1 MSRVGGMRTA
11 APLLLTLAMFM
22 VLVGLAVV
30 ADADPRFDLGI
41 STAVFFLGIAA
52 WAVLQAS
59 VGSVIAWRRPE
70 NRVGRLM
77 QASGPLLIG
86 IFLGYL
92 IGAWRYATV
101 GPSDVL
107 GGVAAWWGSLSI
119 LPALFVAFPML
130 GLLFPD
136 GRLPSRRFVWPLRAI
151 VAGLVVPTLLFA
163 IGRGPIDAELPDNPF
178 GLVAIPAA
186 VRETASLVA
195 TVALIAGLGLAVAAV
210 VGRWRRGD
218 RRERAQLK
226 WLLAAFSVAP
236 ILFAVSWAGP
246 DGDPADLIDALSA
259 VSVILVPLA
268 VGIAV
273 LRYRLYDIDRI
284 ISRTLAYGALSV
296 LLFAIFFAAN
306 VLLQPL
312 ISPLVG
318 GNVVATAA
326 ATLLVASLFQPLRRR
341 SQAVMDRRFHR
352 AGYDADRTVAAFA
365 GRVREGVDL
374 LRLVLDLERTTA
386 AAMEPTT
393 TSVWLRRARDP
404 R

>member
-1 MSRVGGMRTA
+1 M
-11 APLLLTLAMFM
+11 
-22 VLVGLAVV
+22 
-30 ADADPRFDLGI
+30 
-41 STAVFFLGIAA
+41 FFLGIAA
-52 WAVLQAS
+52 WAALQAG
-59 VGSVIAWRRPE
+59 VGTVIAWRRPE

-151 VAGLVVPTLLFA
+151 VGGLVVPTLLFA

-296 LLFAIFFAAN
+296 LLFALFFAAN

-341 SQAVMDRRFHR
+341 SQAVIDRRFHR

-374 LRLVLDLERTTA
+374 LRLVLDLERTAA